1 MKSPMSPLNVSAGF
15 NTSPCAFTLHSDA
28 RLYSITQMIRDAR
41 SLTENGRQAFA
52 FYIGIQFGLSILILG
67 SYIALIPNIIAGYQI
82 MFMIWVIAPLIALSM
97 LFTPHLPDIMT
108 HMPAKNVGH
117 GKDVPRFVMY
127 YIFRFATIPVFA
139 CIGVFWL
146 VLFFIDTAKPTNAY
160 NLIKGYDRLFL
171 FLQNYAL
178 FFFTVYI
185 IAISATFIHRIE
197 GVLVRSP
204 FLNPVW
210 ILACVL
216 ALLLQGLFFWASVGF
231 DLLLMV
237 PWWVHLASLAPV
249 LLIVFVSELVK
260 RHGRQEWIRFQKRT
274 KLEFNTKLGMHS
286 PL

>member
-1 MKSPMSPLNVSAGF
+1 
-15 NTSPCAFTLHSDA
+15 
-28 RLYSITQMIRDAR
+28 MIRDAR

-52 FYIGIQFGLSILILG
+52 FYIGIQFGLSVLVLG
-67 SYIALIPNIIAGYQI
+67 SYVSLIPNIFTGYQI
-82 MFMIWVIAPLIALSM
+82 MFVIWVIGPMIALSM

-108 HMPAKNVGH
+108 HMPAKNADH

-127 YIFRFATIPVFA
+127 YILRFATIPVIA

-146 VLFFIDTAKPTNAY
+146 VLLFIDTAKPATAY
-160 NLIKGYDRLFL
+160 FLIKGYDRLFL
-171 FLQNYAL
+171 FIQNYVL
-178 FFFTVYI
+178 VIFTVYI

-210 ILACVL
+210 VSACAL
-216 ALLLQGLFFWASVGF
+216 ALLFQVVFFWVSVGF
-231 DLLLMV
+231 DLLILV
-237 PWWVHLASLAPV
+237 PWWIHLASVVPV
-249 LLIVFVSELVK
+249 LLIVIVNELVK